1 MGVRLVADLPSLSV
15 ILPTYNECAWLP
27 DTIQAIDRELA
38 ATNWPTAEIIVVNDG
53 SSDETI
59 QVLNELETQYSL
71 TVVTQTN
78 LGRFSARLRGLEA
91 STSDF
96 VLLID
101 SRVHINPGALKFLSD
116 QFDRFPERI
125 IWNGDVDIA
134 NSAQPP
140 AAFWLCLTRLA
151 WRRYFRS
158 RTLTSFDLTD
168 FDYYPKGTTFF
179 VAPRHLLLQACL
191 RIDSHFADKKLMNDD
206 TLLIRPLS
214 QENRIYIS
222 PDFRC
227 TYFSRDT
234 TKKFREHTFHR
245 GTVFVDAYIRQGSR
259 YLSYLWI
266 MAIGLMLAS
275 LAMLI
280 WPVFTLFGLLA
291 LAALPVPIFKRL
303 RLSYKEIFGFYRALP
318 HFVPMYAAGL
328 TRGLYLMARSRLTNV
343 KQ

>member
-1 MGVRLVADLPSLSV
+1 MVHLVVNLPSLSI

-27 DTIQAIDRELA
+27 DTIRAIDRELV
-38 ATNWPTAEIIVVNDG
+38 ATNWPSAEIIVVNDG

-59 QVLNELETQYSL
+59 QVLDELETQYSL
-71 TVVTQTN
+71 TVLTQSN
-78 LGRFSARLRGLEA
+78 LGRFGARLRGLQA

-96 VLLID
+96 ILLID
-101 SRVHINPGALKFLSD
+101 SRVHINPGALDFLAD
-116 QFDRFPERI
+116 QLNHFPERV

-134 NSAQPP
+134 NSSQPP
-140 AAFWLCLTRLA
+140 AAFWLCVTRLA
-151 WRRYFRS
+151 WRRYFRT

-179 VAPRHLLLQACL
+179 FAPRNLLLQAC
-191 RIDSHFADKKLMNDD
+191 IKIESHFVDKKLMNDD

-234 TKKFREHTFHR
+234 NRKFREHTFHR

-259 YLSYLWI
+259 YLSYLFI
-266 MAIGLMLAS
+266 MVINIILLS
-275 LAMLI
+275 LAIFI
-280 WPVFTLFGLLA
+280 WPAYTLLVLSA
-291 LAALPVPIFKRL
+291 LIASPVLIFKRL
-303 RLSYKEIFGFYRALP
+303 KLSYKEIFGFYRALP
-318 HFVPMYAAGL
+318 HFVPMYAAGV
-328 TRGLYLMARSRLTNV
+328 TRGLYLMAKSRLNNV
-343 KQ
+343 AQ